1 MESNQDYKCEL
12 CERLLEMTKQE
23 LNKMANFI
31 NSLVGEWSPEEAED
45 FSRIAH
51 KPIYKAVKANDM
63 TVIQFLE
70 SANKNVREQVRP
82 AIERALKESNAVKD
96 GVIRPEYERAVLL
109 YRSICE
115 GDGIK
120 PRL

>member
-1 MESNQDYKCEL
+1 
-12 CERLLEMTKQE
+12 MTKQE
-23 LNKMANFI
+23 LNKMVDFI
-31 NSLVGEWSPEEAED
+31 NSLVGEWLPEESEA
-45 FSRIAH
+45 FSRIAYT
-51 KPIYKAVKANDM
+51 PIYKAIKANDM
-63 TVIQFLE
+63 TVIQLLE
-70 SANKNVREQVRP
+70 SADKNVREQLLP
-82 AIERALKESNAVKD
+82 AIGRALKENNAVKD